1 MNDPFLDSLI
11 VWLNRP
17 GVIGIALTGSYARG
31 VQNQY
36 SDVDVD
42 IFVADLPEESY
53 TLQLFNGRLVSL
65 KYLRLADE
73 LSALT
78 KPEKAVWAAPGLRQ
92 MKILLDDNGEL
103 ISLKH
108 SAENFNWH
116 SLQDAADKYA
126 VEQLMGCAEEAQK
139 IMGGLM
145 QDDESKVLYAS
156 WGMFKNLSFAAAVQA
171 GLMIESENKIFSIMQ
186 AHFNHRPAWVRAF
199 RLSFGMDVQEGI
211 PAYKTRGLASLDL
224 YKETALLFKDII
236 NNKHRE
242 VIENTLRLLSEFN
255 ESASR

>member
-186 AHFNHRPAWVRAF
+186 EHFSHRPAWVRAF